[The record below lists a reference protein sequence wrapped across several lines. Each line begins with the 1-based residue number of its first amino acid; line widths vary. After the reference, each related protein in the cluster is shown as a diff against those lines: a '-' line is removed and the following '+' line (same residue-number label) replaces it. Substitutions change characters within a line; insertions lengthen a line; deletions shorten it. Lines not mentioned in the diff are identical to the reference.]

1 MSFVSPE
8 FGLFCLL
15 FLPAYWAL
23 ASRPGWQR
31 GLLILTGYGLYATWV
46 PKFALVLLVYSTA
59 MWALG
64 RRMQS
69 VPDSRRPLWLGLW
82 LAGSF
87 LLSLKYYEF
96 VRETFQKVLQGMGFD
111 ALLPVLDVV
120 TPVGVSFFTFQAVT
134 YLVMVGRQPG
144 LARSW
149 ADVLLFLSFWP
160 TLFAGPILRAE
171 HFFAQLDER
180 DPQLRVGLPKQSWL
194 ALYLIVLGLVQK
206 VVLASCLS
214 AQWVDPVYK
223 FPEQFSSLALM
234 AAMLAYSLQIFLDF
248 AGYTSIVTGLA
259 LLLGFTLPVN
269 FRQPY
274 LARNLSDFWSRWH
287 VSLSSF
293 IRDYIYIPLGGNRRG
308 FARTQLNVLLG
319 MLISGLWHGASWT
332 FVVWGLLH
340 GLGVIVVNVA
350 QRLGMPVWPRWAAQM
365 VTFVF
370 VSVAWVFFRADSVS
384 HALQMLQGL
393 FVNPKGF
400 WADDIPQAW
409 GLVLIA
415 LCVGGLSP
423 WAADLERKATVYLE
437 RLSPRWGVMVL
448 IILLCAVLFYG
459 PEGVPNFIYY
469 RF

>member
-46 PKFALVLLVYSTA
+46 PKFAVVLLVYSTA

-96 VRETFQKVLQGMGFD
+96 VRETFQKMLQGMGFD

-206 VVLASCLS
+206 VVLASSLS

-259 LLLGFTLPVN
+259 LLLGFTLPEN

-319 MLISGLWHGASWT
+319 MLISGLWHGANWT

-340 GLGVIVVNVA
+340 GLGVIVVNGA
-350 QRLGMPVWPRWAAQM
+350 QRLGMPLWPRWAAQM
-365 VTFVF
+365 MTFVF

-384 HALQMLQGL
+384 HALQMLLGL

-415 LCVGGLSP
+415 LCIGGLSP
-423 WAADLERKATVYLE
+423 WAADLQRKATVYLE

-448 IILLCAVLFYG
+448 TILLCAVLFYG

>member
-46 PKFALVLLVYSTA
+46 PKFAVVLLVYSTA

-96 VRETFQKVLQGMGFD
+96 VRETFQKMLQGMGFD

-206 VVLASCLS
+206 VVLASSLS

-319 MLISGLWHGASWT
+319 MLISGLWHGANWT

-340 GLGVIVVNVA
+340 GLGVIVVNGA
-350 QRLGMPVWPRWAAQM
+350 QRLGMPLWPRWAAQM
-365 VTFVF
+365 MTFVF

-384 HALQMLQGL
+384 HALQMLLGL

-423 WAADLERKATVYLE
+423 WAADLQRKATVYLE

-448 IILLCAVLFYG
+448 TILLCAVLFYG

>member
-1 MSFVSPE
+1 
-8 FGLFCLL
+8 
-15 FLPAYWAL
+15 LP
-23 ASRPGWQR
+23 
-31 GLLILTGYGLYATWV
+31 WV
-46 PKFALVLLVYSTA
+46 
-59 MWALG
+59 
-64 RRMQS
+64 
-69 VPDSRRPLWLGLW
+69 LGLW

-87 LLSLKYYEF
+87 LFFVKYYEF
-96 VRETFQKVLQGMGFD
+96 VRETFQVLLQHTGFVS
-111 ALLPVLDVV
+111 LLPVLDGV

-134 YLVMVGRQPG
+134 YLVMVGRQPA

-180 DPQLRVGLPKQSWL
+180 DPQLRVGLPKESWL

-206 VVLASCLS
+206 VVLASSLS

-259 LLLGFTLPVN
+259 LLLGFNLPVN

-308 FARTQLNVLLG
+308 FARTQLNVLVG
-319 MLISGLWHGASWT
+319 MLISGLWHGANWT

-340 GLGVIVVNVA
+340 GLGVVVVNGA
-350 QRLGMPVWPRWAAQM
+350 RRLGMPLWPQWAAQM
-365 VTFVF
+365 MTFVF

-384 HALQMLQGL
+384 QALQMLQGL

-409 GLVLIA
+409 GLILIA
-415 LCVGGLSP
+415 LSVGLLSP
-423 WAADLERKATVYLE
+423 WAGDLERKATVQLA
-437 RLSPRWGVMVL
+437 RLRPWGGVL
-448 IILLCAVLFYG
+448 VLALLLCAVLFYG

>member
-23 ASRPGWQR
+23 ASRPSWQR

-46 PKFALVLLVYSTA
+46 PKFAVFLLVYSTA

-64 RRMQS
+64 RRMQR

-82 LAGSF
+82 LVGSF

-96 VRETFQKVLQGMGFD
+96 VRETFQKVLQDTGFD

-134 YLVMVGRQPG
+134 YLVMVGRRPT

-171 HFFAQLDER
+171 YFFAQLDEC
-180 DPQLRVGLPKQSWL
+180 DPQLRVGLPKQPWL

-234 AAMLAYSLQIFLDF
+234 AAMLGYSLQIFLDF

-308 FARTQLNVLLG
+308 FARTQFNVLVG
-319 MLISGLWHGASWT
+319 MLISGLWHGANWT

-340 GLGVIVVNVA
+340 GLGVVVVNGV
-350 QRLGMPVWPRWAAQM
+350 QRLGMPLWPRWAAQM
-365 VTFVF
+365 MTFVF
-370 VSVAWVFFRADSVS
+370 VSVAWVFFRADSVPQ
-384 HALQMLQGL
+384 ALQMLQGL

-409 GLVLIA
+409 GLILIA
-415 LCVGGLSP
+415 LCVGMLSP
-423 WAADLERKATVYLE
+423 WAGDLERKATLQLA
-437 RLSPRWGVMVL
+437 RLRPWGGVL
-448 IILLCAVLFYG
+448 VLALVLCAVLFYG

>member
-46 PKFALVLLVYSTA
+46 PKFAVVLLVYSTA

-82 LAGSF
+82 LTGSF

-96 VRETFQKVLQGMGFD
+96 VRETFQKMLQGMGFD

-206 VVLASCLS
+206 VVLASSLS

-248 AGYTSIVTGLA
+248 AGYTSIRPATSPG
-259 LLLGFTLPVN
+259 
-269 FRQPY
+269 
-274 LARNLSDFWSRWH
+274 
-287 VSLSSF
+287 LSS
-293 IRDYIYIPLGGNRRG
+293 RR
-308 FARTQLNVLLG
+308 T
-319 MLISGLWHGASWT
+319 
-332 FVVWGLLH
+332 
-340 GLGVIVVNVA
+340 VA
-350 QRLGMPVWPRWAAQM
+350 
-365 VTFVF
+365 
-370 VSVAWVFFRADSVS
+370 
-384 HALQMLQGL
+384 
-393 FVNPKGF
+393 
-400 WADDIPQAW
+400 
-409 GLVLIA
+409 
-415 LCVGGLSP
+415 
-423 WAADLERKATVYLE
+423 
-437 RLSPRWGVMVL
+437 
-448 IILLCAVLFYG
+448 
-459 PEGVPNFIYY
+459 
-469 RF
+469 